1 MSWAFKDLDVVV
13 GKVTQDVVSTL
24 ESIDTAHE
32 ASTSSCPSRNVSQ
45 EYNPLHIPSRQ
56 PASIGILRSHVGE
69 LRSKV
74 SRCSIS
80 RGLRNPLQEPGRLGQ
95 RDLNPFYT
103 GPGGGMIMDPRQIPR
118 PHHSDPGVGIPGL
131 PRGAVPPGARFDPF
145 GPPHPNNPGN
155 RHTFAG
161 PSPDHLP
168 PPPDYDDMFS

>member
-1 MSWAFKDLDVVV
+1 
-13 GKVTQDVVSTL
+13 
-24 ESIDTAHE
+24 
-32 ASTSSCPSRNVSQ
+32 
-45 EYNPLHIPSRQ
+45 
-56 PASIGILRSHVGE
+56 
-69 LRSKV
+69 
-74 SRCSIS
+74 
-80 RGLRNPLQEPGRLGQ
+80 
-95 RDLNPFYT
+95 
-103 GPGGGMIMDPRQIPR
+103 MIMDPRQIPR